1 MPCLSLAS
9 KEFTNTFISVDNNLS
24 FVQIHRLRELLDVPE
39 LTTFGAIPLLLDPEI
54 KIKGIIVGTPEES
67 M

>member
-1 MPCLSLAS
+1 MGHSCPWLHQLVMA
-9 KEFTNTFISVDNNLS
+9 FLL

-39 LTTFGAIPLLLDPEI
+39 LTTFGPIPLLLDPEI